1 MKEETE
7 EEKKNDDNDN
17 SSDHSD
23 GGEFQKVPIEHSI
36 EIINIINNMNKIT
49 RDKFKKKFFKQFLV
63 VIVII
68 IFLYITKRMIYDGI
82 IKYIFEEKKESQE
95 NNDFFLENSTYNE
108 EINETINKEAFYL
121 IQNET
126 NINVDSCIQLRNP
139 KKIKLIENLEITLN
153 LEYEKFIHLKIKD
166 AKSNRWEMPEK
177 DIINKDYLN
186 NITDSILTLSKNTKI
201 LDSEDFYV
209 EYLKNDEN
217 DFEDYEEEKD
227 IDDFN
232 DNIIFD
238 DEFSFRIMT
247 DDKKEFYYFNTSQN
261 FIFSD
266 TFISF
271 QSKLTSDKI
280 YGFGERT
287 HDFELGEG
295 IFTMWSFDSSGTKY
309 DDGKGGMNQY
319 SHQPIGLHKTRF
331 KNLWLG
337 FVFMN
342 TNAQDVVLNYNKEDD
357 SEMFLTHKTIGGII
371 DYYIIVDKTP
381 ENVIKN
387 IQFLLGIPPLP
398 PYWSLG
404 NHQCRY
410 GIQSFQEFKNI
421 YNNYKKYEIPIDAM
435 WIDIDA
441 MDNYEVFTISKKF
454 EKIKDFI
461 KEKIHKD
468 GGKFVPI
475 IDIGISYENKNSTY
489 IQLGNSLDIFIKSN
503 YTKETL
509 IGKVWPGKTVFP
521 DFFNP
526 KVEKFWKKGLNDYNK
541 LVNYDGI
548 WLDMNE
554 PANMVKKAKCLG
566 EIVDDNL
573 CTKDK
578 NKYYNEDLPYFPGY
592 RKNSK
597 NDLSFWSISENALIY
612 GNNTIYNVKPL
623 LAFYQSKLTY
633 EFLENNLKIRPFI
646 LSRSTTLSSGKYA
659 FHWIGDNYSTNENLK
674 NSISAIFNFNIFG
687 IPFTG
692 ADICGFNKNA
702 TKELCLRWYNL
713 GAFYPFMRNHNSKR
727 AIDQYPWSFNNFN
740 ETKYDSISNIK
751 KNINIRYSLLRY
763 MYSQFFLISLNEKGS
778 FFKPIMFE
786 FPEERK
792 SYEDIESRIMFGE
805 AFLIC
810 TFYDSNEED
819 KTFIFPKSN
828 FNEYPSGKTI
838 INYEEENRKIIL
850 SGKLNITHIFLRGGF
865 IVPYQNTFDKY
876 IMNTIQLRDE
886 KMNLIININNLKES
900 KGVIFFDNDEI
911 NTIKKMKYIRVELTY
926 RDKVLSINTNKNNLE
941 KYNFDDHILGTIEFW
956 EIDEIFEIKK
966 EKGNQFKLNVVYNK
980 DKNKKKEIREG
991 IYDKDR
997 NKVTFEISKKNDY
1010 ISIFDI
1016 QEFLIH

>member
-49 RDKFKKKFFKQFLV
+49 RDKFKKKFFKQSLV

-82 IKYIFEEKKESQE
+82 IKYIFEEKEESQE

-126 NINVDSCIQLRNP
+126 NINVDSCIQLRNS

-454 EKIKDFI
+454 EKIKDFV

-911 NTIKKMKYIRVELTY
+911 NTIKKMKYIRVDLAY

-966 EKGNQFKLNVVYNK
+966 EKGNQFKLNIVYNK

>member
-82 IKYIFEEKKESQE
+82 IKYIFEEKEESQE

-838 INYEEENRKIIL
+838 IYYEEENRKIKL

-911 NTIKKMKYIRVELTY
+911 NTIKKMKYIRVDLTY

-966 EKGNQFKLNVVYNK
+966 EKGNQFKLNIVYNK

>member
-49 RDKFKKKFFKQFLV
+49 RDKFKKKFFKQSLV

-82 IKYIFEEKKESQE
+82 IKYIFEEKEESQE

-454 EKIKDFI
+454 EKIKDFV

-911 NTIKKMKYIRVELTY
+911 NTIKKMKYIRVDLAY

-966 EKGNQFKLNVVYNK
+966 EKGNQFKLNIVYNK

>member
-82 IKYIFEEKKESQE
+82 IKYIFEEKEESQE

-838 INYEEENRKIIL
+838 IYYEEENRKIKL

-966 EKGNQFKLNVVYNK
+966 EKGNQFKLNIVYNK